1 LNVRVS
7 TWTLIQTVDDDGG
20 RDVGDYSRGEELL
33 KRLNEKLGQLDTNVE
48 RTSGR
53 LMGYGHG

>member
-1 LNVRVS
+1 LNVRVG

-53 LMGYGHG
+53 LMGY